1 MQRRGLQKSIA
12 SLECRPMARTWYLVQ
27 SKPRNE
33 ARALENLLRQ
43 GYETYLPLIEVERL
57 QRGKLFKNMEPLFPR
72 YIFLHLEE
80 GNDNWGPIRST
91 LGVAGMVRFGLA
103 YATVPDPVIEAIRER
118 TQEIRESLFAPGDNI
133 QIVSGPLV
141 GLEGVFDISD
151 GEQRSFVLLEFM
163 QKQQRV
169 SVSTADLRAAAY

>member
-1 MQRRGLQKSIA
+1 
-12 SLECRPMARTWYLVQ
+12 MARTWYLVQ

-43 GYETYLPLIEVERL
+43 GYETYLPLMEVERL
-57 QRGKLFKNMEPLFPR
+57 QRGKLLRKMEPLFPR
-72 YIFLHLEE
+72 YLFLHLEE

-91 LGVAGMVRFGLA
+91 LGVAGMVRFGQI
-103 YATVPDPVIEAIRER
+103 YAAVPDAVIEHIRER
-118 TQEIRESLFAPGDNI
+118 TQDVKKTLFESGDSV
-133 QIVSGPLV
+133 QVVSGPLL
-141 GLEGVFDISD
+141 GLEGVFEIAD

-169 SVSTADLRAAAY
+169 SISTADLRAANY

>member
-1 MQRRGLQKSIA
+1 
-12 SLECRPMARTWYLVQ
+12 MARTWYLVQ

-57 QRGKLFKNMEPLFPR
+57 QRGKLFKRMEPLFPR
-72 YIFLHLEE
+72 YLFLHLEE

-91 LGVAGMVRFGLA
+91 LGVAGLVRFGLA
-103 YATVPDPVIEAIRER
+103 YATVPDPVIEAIRSR
-118 TQEIRESLFAPGDNI
+118 TQEIREALFAAGDSI

-141 GLEGVFDISD
+141 GLEGVFEIAD

-169 SVSTADLRAAAY
+169 SVATTDLRAAAY

>member
-1 MQRRGLQKSIA
+1 
-12 SLECRPMARTWYLVQ
+12 MARTWYLVQ

-57 QRGKLFKNMEPLFPR
+57 QRGKLLKKLEPLFPR
-72 YIFLHLEE
+72 YLFLHLEE

-91 LGVAGMVRFGLA
+91 LGVAGMVRFGQA
-103 YATVPDPVIEAIRER
+103 YAAVPDPIIEAIRER
-118 TQEIRESLFAPGDNI
+118 TQEIRKMLFAAGDNV
-133 QIVSGPLV
+133 QVVSGPLV
-141 GLEGVFDISD
+141 GLEGVFEIAD

-169 SVSTADLRAAAY
+169 SVSTADLRPAAY

>member
-1 MQRRGLQKSIA
+1 
-12 SLECRPMARTWYLVQ
+12 MARTWYLVQ

-57 QRGKLFKNMEPLFPR
+57 QRGKLLKKMEPLFPR
-72 YIFLHLEE
+72 YLFLHLEE

-91 LGVAGMVRFGLA
+91 LGVAGMVRFGQV
-103 YATVPDPVIEAIRER
+103 YAAVPDPVIEAIRER
-118 TQEIRESLFAPGDNI
+118 TQEIRETLFTSGDAI
-133 QIVSGPLV
+133 QIVSGPLL
-141 GLEGVFDISD
+141 GLEGVFEIAD

-169 SVSTADLRAAAY
+169 SVSTADLRAAVY

>member
-1 MQRRGLQKSIA
+1 MVKCTA
-12 SLECRPMARTWYLVQ
+12 MARTWYLVQ

-43 GYETYLPLIEVERL
+43 GYETYLPLMAVERL
-57 QRGKLFKNMEPLFPR
+57 QRGKLHHTMEPLFPR
-72 YIFLHLEE
+72 YLFLHLEE

-103 YATVPDPVIEAIRER
+103 YATVSEAVIELLRER
-118 TQEIRESLFAPGDNI
+118 TQEIKKTLFETGDSVRV
-133 QIVSGPLV
+133 VSGPLI
-141 GLEGVFDISD
+141 GLEGVFEIAD

-163 QKQQRV
+163 QKQQRI
-169 SVSTADLRAAAY
+169 SVSTADLRTTSY

>member
-1 MQRRGLQKSIA
+1 MENKWFLI
-12 SLECRPMARTWYLVQ
+12 Q

-57 QRGKLFKNMEPLFPR
+57 QRGKLLRKFEPLFPR
-72 YIFLHLEE
+72 YLFLNLAA
-80 GNDNWGPIRST
+80 GVDNWGPIRST
-91 LGVAGMVRFGLA
+91 LGVAGMVRFGQT
-103 YATVPDPVIEAIRER
+103 YAAVPDAVIEAIRER
-118 TQEIRESLFAPGDNI
+118 TQEIRETLFAAGDI
-133 QIVSGPLV
+133 VQVVSGPLV
-141 GLEGVFDISD
+141 GLEGVFEIAD

-169 SVSTADLRAAAY
+169 SVSTADLRTASY

>member
-1 MQRRGLQKSIA
+1 
-12 SLECRPMARTWYLVQ
+12 MAPTWYLVQ

-33 ARALENLLRQ
+33 VRALEHLLRQ

-57 QRGKLFKNMEPLFPR
+57 QRGKLLKKQEPLFPR
-72 YIFLHLEE
+72 YLFLHLEE

-91 LGVAGMVRFGLA
+91 LGVAGMVRFGQA
-103 YATVPDPVIEAIRER
+103 YAAVPDPVIDAIRER
-118 TQEIRESLFAPGDNI
+118 TQSLKKALFEAGDCI
-133 QIVSGPLV
+133 QVVSGPLL
-141 GLEGVFDISD
+141 GLEGVFEISD

-169 SVSTADLRAAAY
+169 SVVTADLRISCN

>member
-1 MQRRGLQKSIA
+1 
-12 SLECRPMARTWYLVQ
+12 MARTWYLVQ

-57 QRGKLFKNMEPLFPR
+57 QRGKLLKKLEPLFPR
-72 YIFLHLEE
+72 YLFLHLEE

-91 LGVAGMVRFGLA
+91 LGVAGMVRFGQT
-103 YATVPDPVIEAIRER
+103 YAAVPDPVIEAIRER
-118 TQEIRESLFAPGDNI
+118 TQEIRETLFSAGDAV
-133 QIVSGPLV
+133 QVVSGPLI
-141 GLEGVFDISD
+141 GLEGVFEIAD

-169 SVSTADLRAAAY
+169 SVSTADLRTASY

>member
-1 MQRRGLQKSIA
+1 MENKWFLI
-12 SLECRPMARTWYLVQ
+12 Q

-43 GYETYLPLIEVERL
+43 GYNTYLPLIEVERL
-57 QRGKLFKNMEPLFPR
+57 QRGKLLRKMEPLFPR
-72 YIFLHLEE
+72 YLFLNLAA
-80 GNDNWGPIRST
+80 GVDNWGPIRST
-91 LGVAGMVRFGLA
+91 LGVAGMVRFGQA
-103 YATVPDPVIEAIRER
+103 YAAVPDPVIEAIRER
-118 TQEIRESLFAPGDNI
+118 TQEIRETLFAAGDAV
-133 QIVSGPLV
+133 QVVSGPLV
-141 GLEGVFDISD
+141 GLEGVFEIAD

>member
-1 MQRRGLQKSIA
+1 MKNKWFLI
-12 SLECRPMARTWYLVQ
+12 Q

-57 QRGKLFKNMEPLFPR
+57 QRGKLLRKFEPLFPR
-72 YIFLHLEE
+72 YLFLNLAA
-80 GNDNWGPIRST
+80 GVDNWGPIRST
-91 LGVAGMVRFGLA
+91 LGVAGMVRFGQT
-103 YATVPDPVIEAIRER
+103 YAAVPDPVIEAIRER
-118 TQEIRESLFAPGDNI
+118 TQEIRETLFAAGDI
-133 QIVSGPLV
+133 VQVVSGPLV
-141 GLEGVFDISD
+141 GLEGVFEIAD

-169 SVSTADLRAAAY
+169 SVSTADLRTASY

>member
-1 MQRRGLQKSIA
+1 
-12 SLECRPMARTWYLVQ
+12 MARTWYLVQ

-33 ARALENLLRQ
+33 ARALENLVRQ

-57 QRGKLFKNMEPLFPR
+57 QRGKLLKNMEPLFPR
-72 YIFLHLEE
+72 YLFLHLEE

-91 LGVAGMVRFGLA
+91 MGVAGLVRFGLT
-103 YATVPDPVIEAIRER
+103 YAAVPDDVIEIIRAR
-118 TQEIRESLFAPGDNI
+118 TQEIRETLFAAGDNV
-133 QIVSGPLV
+133 QVVSGPLL
-141 GLEGVFDISD
+141 GLEGVFEVAD

-163 QKQQRV
+163 QKQQRI